1 MGLNNKTVIVEL
13 SEIVPKKLVF
23 EFVVD
28 FLGAPVITS
37 YFNRA
42 YLTVQSIIFQI
53 SKISN
58 THIHDKPHDNKNIYM
73 N

>member
-1 MGLNNKTVIVEL
+1 M
-13 SEIVPKKLVF
+13 SF

-28 FLGAPVITS
+28 VLGAPVIQS

-58 THIHDKPHDNKNIYM
+58 THIHDINHMTTKTYI
-73 N
+73 